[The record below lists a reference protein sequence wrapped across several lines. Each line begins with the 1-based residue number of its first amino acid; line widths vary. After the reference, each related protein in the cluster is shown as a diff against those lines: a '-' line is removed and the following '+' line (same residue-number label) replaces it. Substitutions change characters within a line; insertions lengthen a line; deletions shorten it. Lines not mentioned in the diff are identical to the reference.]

1 LRRARV
7 MDQFLVP
14 ARPLYTYVL
23 GQGRG
28 NRSDR
33 TVRDRICSSCRSLAP
48 PFSSFFAIPNSCMLI
63 QISRRS
69 PFELPASSCESAF
82 CELQRGRTRPDSSGP
97 PRLSCHNRSFHT
109 RTSSQYIMSFNLF
122 SATLNLALACLQGRT
137 KCADYLCSRKEKKK
151 TRARRYGAAYRT
163 CRDSGTH
170 AHGMQS
176 KQHRSSSAVES
187 VHRPVSSGPTY
198 CCQYICSAPIILSD
212 KCTVLFSLHV
222 RSSTDQT
229 PVHLR
234 IVTVFP
240 SCLFTNS

>member
-122 SATLNLALACLQGRT
+122 FRNVES
-137 KCADYLCSRKEKKK
+137 
-151 TRARRYGAAYRT
+151 RT
-163 CRDSGTH
+163 CLLARENE
-170 AHGMQS
+170 M
-176 KQHRSSSAVES
+176 
-187 VHRPVSSGPTY
+187 
-198 CCQYICSAPIILSD
+198 C
-212 KCTVLFSLHV
+212 
-222 RSSTDQT
+222 
-229 PVHLR
+229 
-234 IVTVFP
+234 
-240 SCLFTNS
+240 